1 MIKLKKTVIDILYGI
16 LVYIGIVAIQIL
28 SALPFRDPF
37 SGESPLL
44 RINQNYEYLVAAIP
58 ILIWTVIVTWI
69 SKIQNKSDAL
79 RKAIIW
85 TLVVVLLDVAL
96 GLLNNTLSLTLGVWS
111 YYIALIAVFLG
122 PLVYLRLTS
131 PRS

>member
-1 MIKLKKTVIDILYGI
+1 MKKTVIDILYGV

>member
-1 MIKLKKTVIDILYGI
+1 LKKIAIDILYGV

-37 SGESPLL
+37 SGESALF
-44 RINQNYEYLVAAIP
+44 RINQNYEYLIAAIP
-58 ILIWTVIVTWI
+58 ILLWAVIVTWI
-69 SKIQNKSDAL
+69 SKIQSKSDAL
-79 RKAIIW
+79 RKAIMW
-85 TLVVVLLDVAL
+85 TVMVALLDFIL
-96 GLLNNTLSLTLGVWS
+96 GLLNNTLSLTFGVWT

-131 PRS
+131 PK

>member
-1 MIKLKKTVIDILYGI
+1 MKKTAIDILYGV
-16 LVYIGIVAIQIL
+16 LVYVGIVAIQIL

-37 SGESPLL
+37 SGESPSL
-44 RINQNYEYLVAAIP
+44 RINQNYEYLIAVIP

-69 SKIQNKSDAL
+69 SKIQNRTDAL

-85 TLVVVLLDVAL
+85 TVMVALLDFIL
-96 GLLNNTLSLTLGVWS
+96 GLLNNTLSMTFGVWS

-131 PRS
+131 PR

>member
-1 MIKLKKTVIDILYGI
+1 MDL
-16 LVYIGIVAIQIL
+16 
-28 SALPFRDPF
+28 
-37 SGESPLL
+37 
-44 RINQNYEYLVAAIP
+44 
-58 ILIWTVIVTWI
+58 
-69 SKIQNKSDAL
+69 KIQNKSDAL

-85 TLVVVLLDVAL
+85 TVVVVMLDIAL

>member
-1 MIKLKKTVIDILYGI
+1 MKKTAIDILYGV

-37 SGESPLL
+37 SGESPSL
-44 RINQNYEYLVAAIP
+44 RITQNYEYLIAVIP

-69 SKIQNKSDAL
+69 SKIQNRSDAL

-85 TLVVVLLDVAL
+85 TGMVVVLDFIF
-96 GLLNNTLSLTLGVWS
+96 GILNNTLPLTFGVWT

-122 PLVYLRLTS
+122 PLFYLRLTS
-131 PRS
+131 PR

>member
-1 MIKLKKTVIDILYGI
+1 MKKTAIDILYGG

-37 SGESPLL
+37 SGESPSL
-44 RINQNYEYLVAAIP
+44 RINQNYEYLIAVIP

-85 TLVVVLLDVAL
+85 TVVVILLDVLL

-111 YYIALIAVFLG
+111 YYIALVAVFLG

>member
-1 MIKLKKTVIDILYGI
+1 MKKAAIDILYGV

-37 SGESPLL
+37 SVESPSL
-44 RINQNYEYLVAAIP
+44 RINQNYEYLIAVIP

-85 TLVVVLLDVAL
+85 TVVVVLLDVLL
-96 GLLNNTLSLTLGVWS
+96 GMLNNTLSLTFGVWT
-111 YYIALIAVFLG
+111 YYVALVAVFLG

-131 PRS
+131 PR

>member
-1 MIKLKKTVIDILYGI
+1 MKKTVIDILYGV

-85 TLVVVLLDVAL
+85 TLVVILLDVSL

>member
-1 MIKLKKTVIDILYGI
+1 MKKTAIDLLYGA

-37 SGESPLL
+37 SGESASL
-44 RINQNYEYLVAAIP
+44 RINQNYEYLIAAIP

-85 TLVVVLLDVAL
+85 TVVVVLLDVIL
-96 GLLNNTLSLTLGVWS
+96 GILNNTLSLTFGVWT
-111 YYIALIAVFLG
+111 YYIALVAVFLG

-131 PRS
+131 PR

>member
-1 MIKLKKTVIDILYGI
+1 MKKTAIDILYGL
-16 LVYIGIVAIQIL
+16 LVYVGIVAIQIL
-28 SALPFRDPF
+28 SAIPFRDPF
-37 SGESPLL
+37 SGESQSL
-44 RINQNYEYLVAAIP
+44 RINQNYEYLIAAIP

-85 TLVVVLLDVAL
+85 TVVVVLLDVVL

-111 YYIALIAVFLG
+111 YYIALVAVFLG

-131 PRS
+131 PR

>member
-1 MIKLKKTVIDILYGI
+1 VIKLKKTAIDILYGV

-44 RINQNYEYLVAAIP
+44 RINENYEYLIAVIP
-58 ILIWTVIVTWI
+58 ILLWTVIVTWI
-69 SKIQNKSDAL
+69 SKIQSKSDAL

-85 TLVVVLLDVAL
+85 TVMVALLDFIL
-96 GLLNNTLSLTLGVWS
+96 GLLNNTLSLTFGVWT

-131 PRS
+131 PR

>member
-1 MIKLKKTVIDILYGI
+1 MKKTAIDILYGV

-44 RINQNYEYLVAAIP
+44 RINENYEYLIAVIP
-58 ILIWTVIVTWI
+58 ILLWTVIVTWI
-69 SKIQNKSDAL
+69 SKIQSKSDAL

-85 TLVVVLLDVAL
+85 TVMVALLDFIL
-96 GLLNNTLSLTLGVWS
+96 GLLNNTLSLTFGVWT

-131 PRS
+131 PR

>member
-1 MIKLKKTVIDILYGI
+1 MKKTAIDILYGV

-44 RINQNYEYLVAAIP
+44 RINQNYEYLIAVIP
-58 ILIWTVIVTWI
+58 ILLWTVIVTWI
-69 SKIQNKSDAL
+69 SKIQSKSDAL

-85 TLVVVLLDVAL
+85 TVMVALLDFIL
-96 GLLNNTLSLTLGVWS
+96 GLLNNTLSLTFGVWT

-131 PRS
+131 PR

>member
-1 MIKLKKTVIDILYGI
+1 MKKTVIDILYGI

-85 TLVVVLLDVAL
+85 TVVVVLLDIAL

>member
-1 MIKLKKTVIDILYGI
+1 MKKTVIDILYGI